1 MYKVKVTDNFSS
13 AHNLREYEGNCE
25 KLHGHNWQIEVSL
38 KGEELDELGMLVDFR
53 ELKKEVKNILNT
65 LDHTYLNDH
74 EYFSRVNPT
83 SENIAHFIY
92 KKLKS
97 RFKDR
102 MDSVTVWESN
112 DSATEYY
119 E

>member
-1 MYKVKVTDNFSS
+1 MYKVKIVDDFSS

-25 KLHGHNWQIEVSL
+25 RLHGHNWQIEVLL
-38 KGEELDELGMLVDFR
+38 KGEQLDDLGMLVDFR
-53 ELKKEVKNILNT
+53 VLKKELKNILST

-74 EYFSRVNPT
+74 EYFSKVNPT

-92 KKLKS
+92 QELKS
-97 RFKDR
+97 CFGEK
-102 MDSVTVWESN
+102 MDKVVIWESN
-112 DSATEYY
+112 NSAAEYY